1 MVLALPLHFSQ
12 GIGPKI
18 FTLGKLIEISFA
30 LVAVGKPDRFALD
43 VSSGPLS
50 FKSNLAIFE
59 FGIRKPNVKLLVDEN
74 DLLFSEHGIMIVK
87 GPGQ

>member
-12 GIGPKI
+12 GIGPKK
-18 FTLGKLIEISFA
+18 FTSGKLIEISFA
-30 LVAVGKPDRFALD
+30 LVAVGKPDRFALE
-43 VSSGPLS
+43 VSNGPLS

-59 FGIRKPNVKLLVDEN
+59 LGIRKPNVKLLVDEN
-74 DLLFSEHGIMIVK
+74 DLLLSELGIMIVN

>member
-1 MVLALPLHFSQ
+1 MVLALPLHFLQ

-30 LVAVGKPDRFALD
+30 LVAGGKPEIFALE
-43 VSSGPLS
+43 VSNGPLS
-50 FKSNLAIFE
+50 FKSNLVIFE
-59 FGIRKPNVKLLVDEN
+59 SGIRRPNVKLLADEN
-74 DLLFSEHGIMIVK
+74 DLVFSEHGIMIVK

>member
-12 GIGPKI
+12 GTGPKI
-18 FTLGKLIEISFA
+18 FTLAKLIETSFA
-30 LVAVGKPDRFALD
+30 LVDGDKPDRFALE
-43 VSSGPLS
+43 VSNGPLS

-74 DLLFSEHGIMIVK
+74 DLLFLEQGIIIVK

>member
-18 FTLGKLIEISFA
+18 FTLGKLIEISSA
-30 LVAVGKPDRFALD
+30 LVAVGKPDIFALE
-43 VSSGPLS
+43 VNNGPLS

-74 DLLFSEHGIMIVK
+74 DLLFSEIGTIIVK

>member
-18 FTLGKLIEISFA
+18 FTLVKLVEISFA
-30 LVAVGKPDRFALD
+30 LVAVGWPERFALD

-50 FKSNLAIFE
+50 FKSDLAIFE
-59 FGIRKPNVKLLVDEN
+59 FGIRKPKVKLLVDEN
-74 DLLFSEHGIMIVK
+74 DLLFSEHGMMIVK

>member
-12 GIGPKI
+12 GIGPNI

-30 LVAVGKPDRFALD
+30 LVAVGKPERFALE
-43 VSSGPLS
+43 VSNGPLS
-50 FKSNLAIFE
+50 FKNNLAIFE
-59 FGIRKPNVKLLVDEN
+59 FGIRKPDVLLLLDEKVF
-74 DLLFSEHGIMIVK
+74 LFSEIGIMIVK